1 MNKFMTFD
9 IKQARDSNT
18 VSYWKLTI
26 WRIFIEDK
34 LFVSDNG
41 KTCFDTKEEVEEAF
55 RRSFFWRTVQE
66 YIDYSQ
72 KFFDQLGNDE
82 WRKEFEHKI
91 IVNLRIEIKQYTDG
105 NQTDTSPR

>member
-1 MNKFMTFD
+1 MTFD
-9 IKQARDSNT
+9 IKQARDRNT
-18 VSYWKLTI
+18 VSYWSSDI
-26 WRIFIEDK
+26 WRIFIDGK
-34 LFVSDNG
+34 LFISDEG
-41 KTCFDTKEEVEEAF
+41 KTCFGTKEESEDEF

-91 IVNLRIEIKQYTDG
+91 IVNLQIEIKHYTDG
-105 NQTDTSPR
+105 NQTNTDTNSR

>member
-1 MNKFMTFD
+1 MTFD

-18 VSYWKLTI
+18 VSYWKSTI

-34 LFVSDNG
+34 LFVNDNG
-41 KTCFDTKEEVEEAF
+41 KSCFDTKEEAEDEF

-72 KFFDQLGNDE
+72 GFFNKLGDDE
-82 WRKEFEHKI
+82 WRQEFEKKI
-91 IVNLRIEIKQYTDG
+91 IRNLHIKTKQYLHEESINST
-105 NQTDTSPR
+105 TR